1 MLLCASGL
9 MSEGDVGSVLSRLI
23 WRQIFIFGCGTL
35 PRHEP
40 AKTNNFDPDRIL
52 PKSKQNIFT
61 KIEFV
66 VFVEF
71 GYKLC
76 KLCIVNYKLGGLMQS
91 KLMLKVNK

>member
-1 MLLCASGL
+1 
-9 MSEGDVGSVLSRLI
+9 MSKGDVDSVLSQLI

-35 PRHEP
+35 PSFRHEP
-40 AKTNNFDPDRIL
+40 AKTNNFDLDRIL

-71 GYKLC
+71 GYKL
-76 KLCIVNYKLGGLMQS
+76 LVNYALHNDP
-91 KLMLKVNK
+91 V